1 MVQCREYK
9 LWSNAGNTELNSMPV
24 SIMKVK
30 KMMIKVF
37 VGLNY
42 MIHHPQVE
50 LQENKHIDI
59 LKW

>member
-1 MVQCREYK
+1 
-9 LWSNAGNTELNSMPV
+9 MPV

-37 VGLNY
+37 VDLNF
-42 MIHHPQVE
+42 MIHHPRVE